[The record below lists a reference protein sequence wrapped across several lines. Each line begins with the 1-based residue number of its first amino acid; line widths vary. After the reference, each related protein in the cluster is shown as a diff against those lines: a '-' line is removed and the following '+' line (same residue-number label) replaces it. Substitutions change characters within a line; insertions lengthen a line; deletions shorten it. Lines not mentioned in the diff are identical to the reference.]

1 MGNKLYAVSIIT
13 NRLEFCFPFHQVFC
27 ILPRHVVVYTMIHST
42 RSLPP
47 VSDDVTTYTT
57 LIADVQEVH
66 EESSDFELPETVVA

>member
-1 MGNKLYAVSIIT
+1 M
-13 NRLEFCFPFHQVFC
+13 
-27 ILPRHVVVYTMIHST
+27 PRHVVVYTMIHSAH
-42 RSLPP
+42 SLPP